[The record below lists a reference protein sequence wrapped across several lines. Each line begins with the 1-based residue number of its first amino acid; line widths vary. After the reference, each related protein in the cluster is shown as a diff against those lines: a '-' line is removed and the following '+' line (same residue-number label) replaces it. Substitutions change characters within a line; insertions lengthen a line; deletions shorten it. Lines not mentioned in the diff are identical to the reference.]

1 WKVSDAGT
9 QELMV
14 DYYQRL
20 IDGEGRS
27 DALRQVQLAML
38 NSPNYQHPYF
48 WAAFIPSGE
57 WAAMD

>member
-1 WKVSDAGT
+1 
-9 QELMV
+9 LMV

-20 IDGEGRS
+20 LSGEGRS

-38 NSPNYQHPYF
+38 QDAEYQHPYF

-57 WAAMD
+57 WDAME